1 MQCFGGES
9 LFGKGRS
16 TCKGPGAG
24 IYLGSSCDWNRM
36 REGERERGGEGREGM
51 GQVMQGSMGKDGGG
65 LGFHP
70 GRVLKQF
77 PCLLWE

>member
-1 MQCFGGES
+1 
-9 LFGKGRS
+9 
-16 TCKGPGAG
+16 
-24 IYLGSSCDWNRM
+24 M